1 MAEDDQERSEQAT
14 PKKREES
21 RSKGRVA
28 KSREINSA
36 ALILGLAL
44 GLSMLGPMMIHRLR
58 LSMTTGWDSFWIEPM
73 TETVFKEI
81 ILRSIW
87 QGLLIMGP
95 LVLMFGVLAILSSLG
110 QHGLVWSIHP
120 ITPDFSRV
128 NPLKGLKRIFSLQSL
143 MELGKTLLKF
153 IVVTYIS
160 YIIVRDELPQ
170 VLHLMRLETDQF
182 TTLVGPIFIRLI
194 FWAGIVIAFLGLA
207 DFAFQK
213 WDHER
218 QLRMSKREVKQE
230 LKDTEGDPLVRAR
243 IRTLQREMSRKRM
256 MEDVPKSDVVIT
268 NPTELAVAV
277 KYDQSSMKAPKV
289 MAKGAGIIAK
299 RIREIAKEHGIPVVE
314 NKPLAR
320 MIFKTVEIGHFVP
333 VALYRAVAEVL
344 AFVYRL
350 RGRKR

>member
-1 MAEDDQERSEQAT
+1 MAEDDQEKSEQAT

-44 GLSMLGPMMIHRLR
+44 GLSMLGPTMVHKLQG
-58 LSMTTGWDSFWIEPM
+58 SMAAGWGSFLVEPM
-73 TETVFKEI
+73 TEIIFKEL
-81 ILRSIW
+81 ILKSIW
-87 QGLLIMGP
+87 QGLLILGP

-110 QHGLVWSIHP
+110 QHGLVWSNHP

-153 IVVTYIS
+153 SVVTYIA
-160 YIIVRDELPQ
+160 YIIVRDDLPQ
-170 VLHLMRLETDQF
+170 VLHLMRLETVQ
-182 TTLVGPIFIRLI
+182 VAASIGPLFIRLI
-194 FWAGIVIAFLGLA
+194 FWAGIAITFLGLA
-207 DFAFQK
+207 DFIFQK

-218 QLRMSKREVKQE
+218 QLKMSKREVKQE

-243 IRTLQREMSRKRM
+243 IRTLQREMTRKRM

-277 KYDQSSMKAPKV
+277 KYDQASMEAPKV
-289 MAKGAGIIAK
+289 MAKGAGIIAR
-299 RIREIAKEHGIPVVE
+299 RIREIAKEHGIPVIE

-320 MIFKTVEIGHFVP
+320 TIFKIVEVGHLVP

-350 RGRKR
+350 RGQKL